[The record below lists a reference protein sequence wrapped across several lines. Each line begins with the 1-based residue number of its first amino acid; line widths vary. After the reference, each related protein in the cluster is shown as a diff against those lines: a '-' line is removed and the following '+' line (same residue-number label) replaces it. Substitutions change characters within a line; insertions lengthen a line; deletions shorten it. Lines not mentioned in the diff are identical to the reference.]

1 MLHNSIRYAT
11 AITIGCRLNQTDT
24 ALMFGTLQNA
34 GFQIV
39 KPDTDKSLSLI
50 IINTCSVT
58 CSAAQ
63 KSRQAARSLKKKH
76 PSAYIIVTGCDVET
90 DAKTWDN
97 EIIIDQIIPNA
108 DKTNILNYIND
119 VFDLTSNGTE
129 ITESPDTAVTFDE
142 NATGYYPFKSRANI
156 KIQNGCDSYCTYC
169 IVPYGRGKS
178 ISRSWNNSIDEFK
191 ELVKNGHKEVVLTG
205 VNIATYDDSGRT
217 LVDLLKELIKI
228 EGDFRIRLSSTE
240 PQFDMH
246 GLIDTIASSNKV
258 CRFLHLPLQY
268 GENSILDR
276 MGRHYKKEEFAD
288 FVLNA
293 IEKIPD
299 ICIGSDIIVGFPGE
313 TDEIFEECKEFIS
326 SLPLSYLHV
335 FKYSK
340 RQGTPAATYKDQ
352 VPSKDATARHKT
364 LTAIGNKLAENFINK
379 QIGKTAS
386 VLFENYINEKELIGW
401 TDNYIK
407 VSTPPPSSFTNKKSI
422 DSNFINNILPVK
434 ITGFIDNR
442 HASGDIVKQ
451 L

>member
-1 MLHNSIRYAT
+1 MLNNNIKYAT

-39 KPDTDKSLSLI
+39 KPDTDKALSLI

-76 PSAYIIVTGCDVET
+76 PSSYVIVTGCDVET

-97 EIIIDQIIPNA
+97 EIIIDKVIPNS
-108 DKTNILNYIND
+108 DKTNILKYIND
-119 VFDLTSNGTE
+119 VFDLSFV
-129 ITESPDTAVTFDE
+129 DTATTKTDAPVDTFNE

-156 KIQNGCDSYCTYC
+156 KIQDGCDSYCTYC

-178 ISRSWNNSIDEFK
+178 KSRNWDNTLEEFGQ
-191 ELVKNGHKEVVLTG
+191 LVKNGHKEVVLTG
-205 VNIATYDDSGRT
+205 VNIATYDDDGRN
-217 LVDLLKELIKI
+217 LIDLLKEMVKIK
-228 EGDFRIRLSSTE
+228 GDFRIRLSSTE
-240 PQFDMH
+240 PQFNMH
-246 GLIDTIASSNKV
+246 GLIDTIASNNKI

-276 MGRHYKKEEFAD
+276 MGRHYKKEEFAE
-288 FVLNA
+288 FVLSA
-293 IEKIPD
+293 VEKIPD

-313 TDEIFEECKEFIS
+313 TDDIFERCTQFIS
-326 SLPLSYLHV
+326 SLPLAYLHV

-340 RQGTPAATYKDQ
+340 RQGTPAASYKDQ
-352 VPSKDATARHKT
+352 VSSKDSTLRHQI
-364 LTAIGNKLAENFINK
+364 LTATGNKLAEDFINK
-379 QIGKTAS
+379 QIGKTAN
-386 VLFENYINEKELIGW
+386 VLFENYINEKELVGW

-407 VSTPPPSSFTNKKSI
+407 ITALPPNSDIDKKTI
-422 DSNFINNILPVK
+422 DTKFVNNIIPVK
-434 ITGFIDNR
+434 ITGFIDSR
-442 HASGDIVKQ
+442 HAGGEILV
-451 L
+451 

>member
-1 MLHNSIRYAT
+1 
-11 AITIGCRLNQTDT
+11 
-24 ALMFGTLQNA
+24 MFGTLQNA

-39 KPDTDKSLSLI
+39 KPDTDKPLSLI

-76 PSAYIIVTGCDVET
+76 PEAYVIVTGCDVET

-97 EIIIDQIIPNA
+97 EIIINKIIPNS
-108 DKTNILNYIND
+108 DKTNILKYIND
-119 VFDLTSNGTE
+119 VFDLTSTGSETYKAVN
-129 ITESPDTAVTFDE
+129 SAVTFNE

-156 KIQNGCDSYCTYC
+156 KIQDGCDSYCTYC

-178 ISRSWNNSIDEFK
+178 KSRNWNNTIEEFK

-217 LVDLLKELIKI
+217 LIDLLKELVKI

-240 PQFDMH
+240 PQFNMH
-246 GLIDTIASSNKV
+246 GLIDTIASSRKI

-268 GENSILDR
+268 GENSILNR
-276 MGRHYKKEEFAD
+276 MGRHYKKEEFAE

-293 IEKIPD
+293 VDKIPD

-326 SLPLSYLHV
+326 SLPLAYLHV

-340 RQGTPAATYKDQ
+340 RQGTPAADYKDQ
-352 VPSKDATARHKT
+352 VSSKDSTKRHHL
-364 LTAIGNKLAENFINK
+364 LTAIGNKLAKDFINK
-379 QIGKTAS
+379 QIGKTAN
-386 VLFENYINEKELIGW
+386 VLFENYTDEKKLTGW
-401 TDNYIK
+401 SDNYIK
-407 VSTPPPSSFTNKKSI
+407 VTAQPTDSCTEKEYI
-422 DSNFINNILPVK
+422 DKNFINKIIPVK
-434 ITGFIDNR
+434 ITGFLDNR
-442 HASGDIVKQ
+442 HAGGEIVI
-451 L
+451 